1 MYRIKRK
8 YGNYFKFVSLSLLT
22 LIIILSICLILSFM
36 FSLAEASFIASSKS
50 KIHKL
55 KQDGNRKAKVLEK
68 TLDEKDTIISII
80 LFGNNAVNIT
90 ASAIVT
96 MIAIEHV
103 PQLHQFYDYAPIIAS
118 IILTFVILVFAEIIP
133 KTIAI
138 NRPETIAMSMMVFYK
153 ILRKILGPIVYLLN
167 KFVAKFLKLFGFKEN
182 LSNMSGFETIRSEI
196 EYHHFR
202 GAFIKNDKDMLDGVL
217 NLIEMDVESVMTH
230 RKDCDMIDI
239 QSSMP
244 EIMEF
249 INETSHTRIPV
260 YDDSPDEMLGILH
273 LKDFLV
279 LLNSGKEITHEDIKS
294 ILLKPLFVPLN
305 IKLKTQL
312 MEFKKRRSHM
322 AIVVDEYGGMMGIV
336 SLADILEEIVGT
348 IEDEHDETHK
358 DIIEEKE
365 GVYIVKGECQI
376 SDFNREIGSHFN
388 YEGAS
393 TMAGL
398 VIEKAEKIPEEGE
411 EFKVMNFKF
420 TILQKDISKLTLL
433 RIEKLEV
440 LDNE

>member
-1 MYRIKRK
+1 M
-8 YGNYFKFVSLSLLT
+8 LT
-22 LIIILSICLILSFM
+22 HILVLSICLILSFM
-36 FSLAEASFIASSKS
+36 FSLAEASYIASSKS

-55 KQDGNRKAKVLEK
+55 KQDGNKKAKLLEK
-68 TLDEKDTIISII
+68 TLNDKDTIISVV
-80 LFGNNAVNIT
+80 LFGNNAVNIL

-96 MIAIEHV
+96 IIAIEHIS
-103 PQLHQFYDYAPIIAS
+103 QSHRLYEYAPMIGS
-118 IILTFVILVFAEIIP
+118 ILLTLVILIFAEIVP

-138 NRPETIAMSMMVFYK
+138 NKPETIAMSLSVFYTFLQK
-153 ILRKILGPIVYLLN
+153 VLGPIVIIINKLVWIMLRALGYKKALN
-167 KFVAKFLKLFGFKEN
+167 NTTAFD
-182 LSNMSGFETIRSEI
+182 TIRSEI
-196 EYHHFR
+196 EYHHFQ

-230 RKDCDMIDI
+230 RKDCDMIDL
-239 QSSMP
+239 QSPMS
-244 EIMEF
+244 EIIEF

-260 YDDSPDEMLGILH
+260 YDDTPDEMVGILH

-279 LLNSGKEITHEDIKS
+279 LLNNKKEITHEDIKS

-312 MEFKKRRSHM
+312 MEFKKKRCHM

-348 IEDEHDETHK
+348 IEDEHDDTQK

-365 GVYIVKGECQI
+365 GVYIVNGECQI

-411 EFKVMNFKF
+411 EFQIMNFKF
-420 TILQKDISKLTLL
+420 TILQKDISKLNLL
-433 RIEKLEV
+433 KIERLQNIENDY
-440 LDNE
+440 DN